1 MSTRNQNQSNY
12 FDVYQ
17 RIDKAVTKSK
27 LEPNLCS
34 DQEEKNV
41 RNTTELSRHKLLST
55 LQRKRSDTT
64 LFVTTSRLGVFIIV
78 TTFFMEIEQYYR
90 YLILI
95 FIK

>member
-17 RIDKAVTKSK
+17 RTDKAVTKSK

-41 RNTTELSRHKLLST
+41 RNTTELKQT
-55 LQRKRSDTT
+55 QITFDTPASA
-64 LFVTTSRLGVFIIV
+64 LI
-78 TTFFMEIEQYYR
+78 QP
-90 YLILI
+90 YL
-95 FIK
+95 